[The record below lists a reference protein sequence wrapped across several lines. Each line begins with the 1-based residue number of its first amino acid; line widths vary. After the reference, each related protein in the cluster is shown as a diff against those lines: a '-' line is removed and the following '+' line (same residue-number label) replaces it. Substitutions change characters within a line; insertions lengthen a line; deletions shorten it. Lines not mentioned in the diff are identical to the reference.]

1 MKDMVELSR
10 EEYLNLLSAAKKRKT
25 TDINTN
31 NARLSDTVTGILAA
45 GIDMYQHV
53 NKNYT
58 CLSNAL
64 QHVGIRNMV
73 LVWETL
79 VEIKPKKPFRVGTSI
94 PFQTGNLGNKHLD
107 ISSLVVFSKHSFEKD
122 NYLFMPCMCKEHLVA
137 LLILDM
143 SLLTNRQYELPLI
156 EFLHRMIG
164 QSWALTIAF
173 KHAYDV
179 TTYQVNN
186 DEKMGIS
193 SERKMQIDV
202 PSFKPLQ
209 VCMIDID
216 KFKAVNDTYG
226 HPVGDDVL
234 AYFGSVLAKHSSRA
248 VTPYRK
254 GGDEVIVLSNDAEI
268 LNKYVAA
275 VLNEL
280 RSKVFTVNNTTK
292 FSVTISVGGALN
304 CSSFELGLTWA
315 DYNLYQVKHSG
326 RNHAIIAPCKTTSP
340 PPIKEEGNKE

>member
-1 MKDMVELSR
+1 MKDTIELSR

-25 TDINTN
+25 TDINESSS
-31 NARLSDTVTGILAA
+31 RLSDTVTGILAA
-45 GIDMYQHV
+45 GIDMYQNV

-64 QHVGIRNMV
+64 QHVGIRNII

-79 VEIKPKKPFRVGTSI
+79 VEIKPKKPFRVGTSV
-94 PFQTGNLGNKHLD
+94 PFQTGNLGNKLFD
-107 ISSLVVFSKHSFEKD
+107 VSNILIYSCHSFEQD
-122 NYLFMPCMCKEHLVA
+122 NYLLMPCMCKEHLVA

-143 SLLTNRQYELPLI
+143 SILSTRPHEVPLI

-193 SERKMQIDV
+193 SERKMQLDA

-216 KFKAVNDTYG
+216 KFKTVNDTYG

-254 GGDEVIVLSNDAEI
+254 GGDEVIVLSNDAEV

-275 VLNEL
+275 VIHEM
-280 RSKVFTVNNTTK
+280 RSKVFTINGTTK

-304 CSSFELGLTWA
+304 CSSFELGLAWA

-326 RNHAIIAPCKTTSP
+326 RDHAMITPCKTINP
-340 PPIKEEGNKE
+340 PPIKEEVDR